1 MISKTLFPWRRK
13 LEGLILPPSTLRG
26 QSWEPVVLAYMLL
39 FSSVMIPVTDAIRLW
54 QGTVLDPRFYLASL
68 MLSAFLVGLMVTNK
82 KGYFRFSIW
91 SGLLIAS
98 LYGSTLFQFGTF
110 YEPATNAMLL
120 IAVAVFMD
128 GPLAGAIILL
138 LNVGIFAWVLP
149 DSGLSFL
156 EQQPAFIHVQ
166 SLMITGMFLV
176 VLQSI
181 AWAGFRRAQKH
192 AERSKLHAEKATQAK
207 SVFLAHMSHELRTP
221 LAGMIGLLRNVLRRE
236 DLDGTRD
243 RLELAARNG
252 ESLLHIIGDLL
263 DVAKIEAGKMT
274 LESTP
279 FRLGSLLGEALIP
292 LRHLAHQKGL
302 GFTLDCPKEL
312 AGAWSGD
319 PGRLRQVLVNLAGN
333 AVKFTERGH
342 VAVRIQIVDEMIG
355 APEGEP
361 EQVTVKLL
369 EFVVEDTGI
378 GMSDLAQGQLFR
390 EFHQLHQDQR
400 KFGGTGLGLAIS
412 RGLVALMGGVLVPE
426 SRPQGGTVFR
436 FTSPLTPTSHCPI
449 SSSELSDLPRHSH
462 RLRILVA
469 EDGHAHRLILEDIL
483 RGMGHQADFV
493 EDGTDALRS
502 LSRRTYDL
510 VLLDG
515 RMPLLDGDAT
525 TLAIRKGGMP
535 GHPILNQDLPI
546 IILTANALREDRDA
560 YLEAGADAYLIKPVR
575 EVELHAEIGNAIVK
589 RMLQGGEL
597 RPMIEDDSDSG
608 ADWMPVTSPNKAENR
623 KKRLWDAFALEATKH
638 GKAFEQAVSE
648 GHSKEAGRLAHLF
661 KGSAAAL
668 GLDEF
673 RNFAAE
679 LEAAA
684 DAERIEEVAARLPN
698 FLSDLEEILKEREKS
713 CTSS

>member
-1 MISKTLFPWRRK
+1 
-13 LEGLILPPSTLRG
+13 
-26 QSWEPVVLAYMLL
+26 
-39 FSSVMIPVTDAIRLW
+39 
-54 QGTVLDPRFYLASL
+54 
-68 MLSAFLVGLMVTNK
+68 
-82 KGYFRFSIW
+82 
-91 SGLLIAS
+91 
-98 LYGSTLFQFGTF
+98 
-110 YEPATNAMLL
+110 
-120 IAVAVFMD
+120 
-128 GPLAGAIILL
+128 
-138 LNVGIFAWVLP
+138 
-149 DSGLSFL
+149 
-156 EQQPAFIHVQ
+156 
-166 SLMITGMFLV
+166 
-176 VLQSI
+176 
-181 AWAGFRRAQKH
+181 
-192 AERSKLHAEKATQAK
+192 
-207 SVFLAHMSHELRTP
+207 
-221 LAGMIGLLRNVLRRE
+221 
-236 DLDGTRD
+236 
-243 RLELAARNG
+243 
-252 ESLLHIIGDLL
+252 
-263 DVAKIEAGKMT
+263 
-274 LESTP
+274 
-279 FRLGSLLGEALIP
+279 
-292 LRHLAHQKGL
+292 
-302 GFTLDCPKEL
+302 
-312 AGAWSGD
+312 
-319 PGRLRQVLVNLAGN
+319 
-333 AVKFTERGH
+333 
-342 VAVRIQIVDEMIG
+342 
-355 APEGEP
+355 
-361 EQVTVKLL
+361 
-369 EFVVEDTGI
+369 
-378 GMSDLAQGQLFR
+378 
-390 EFHQLHQDQR
+390 
-400 KFGGTGLGLAIS
+400 
-412 RGLVALMGGVLVPE
+412 
-426 SRPQGGTVFR
+426 
-436 FTSPLTPTSHCPI
+436 
-449 SSSELSDLPRHSH
+449 
-462 RLRILVA
+462 VA

-638 GKAFEQAVSE
+638 GKALEQAVSE

-698 FLSDLEEILKEREKS
+698 FLSDLEKILKEREKS